1 MLILPTV
8 KLNIFKTSFIQK
20 SNHIYH
26 NLGYWFMLLMVLAFI
41 EFYTSYL
48 SVIFQPAIPI
58 IHLHFILMT
67 LWMLMLIAQPFLI
80 KYKKL
85 STHMIIGKISYGLVF
100 LIMLSGFLMIRFSYY
115 RDINQL
121 RQDAAQGLNHFSNY
135 QILQR
140 VAGYMGLPF
149 IWLFWFILFY
159 SLAVINRRKP
169 AIHARFMLATALS
182 LLGPIVDRIVFKLA
196 DLAENIRFESVA
208 FLIADFVLSILLW
221 NDYKIK
227 RSTKTLRTTLL
238 IYIIGQAL
246 YFTVPGTSAW
256 QYFVTLIMKPNP

>member
-41 EFYTSYL
+41 GFYTSYL

-85 STHMIIGKISYGLVF
+85 SIHRIIGKISYGLVP
-100 LIMLSGFLMIRFSYY
+100 LVLLSGFLMIRFSYY

-135 QILQR
+135 QILQVLR
-140 VAGYMGLPF
+140 NTWVCLLSAFSGSYCFTHLPF
-149 IWLFWFILFY
+149 LTDENLLF
-159 SLAVINRRKP
+159 
-169 AIHARFMLATALS
+169 MQ
-182 LLGPIVDRIVFKLA
+182 G
-196 DLAENIRFESVA
+196 
-208 FLIADFVLSILLW
+208 
-221 NDYKIK
+221 
-227 RSTKTLRTTLL
+227 
-238 IYIIGQAL
+238 
-246 YFTVPGTSAW
+246 
-256 QYFVTLIMKPNP
+256 